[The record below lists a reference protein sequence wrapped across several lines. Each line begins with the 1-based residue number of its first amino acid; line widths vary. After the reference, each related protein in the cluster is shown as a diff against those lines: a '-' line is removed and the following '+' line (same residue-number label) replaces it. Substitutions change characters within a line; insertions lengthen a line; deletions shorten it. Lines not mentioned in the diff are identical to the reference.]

1 MAGTELARNGLLSEA
16 RAGWKEG
23 EALTVGVMAD
33 GSREHSSLEISEG
46 RRSGMSQGK
55 ATELLVSLLM

>member
-1 MAGTELARNGLLSEA
+1 MEG
-16 RAGWKEG
+16 G

-33 GSREHSSLEISEG
+33 GSREHSSLEISGG

-55 ATELLVSLLM
+55 AAELLVSLLM